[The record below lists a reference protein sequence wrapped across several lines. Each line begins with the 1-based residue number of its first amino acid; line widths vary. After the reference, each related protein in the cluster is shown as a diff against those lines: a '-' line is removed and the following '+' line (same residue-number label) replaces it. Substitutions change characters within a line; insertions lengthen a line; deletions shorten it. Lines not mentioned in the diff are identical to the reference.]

1 MHDGKVICL
10 QSSLVKTSRAKEP
23 GLRQLLQI
31 VLHQGLPDNDTVA
44 VYKTARQV
52 QKGDHYKVNNNHI
65 KLRKQ
70 TNKQTNK
77 QGLNK
82 TVLNTGEHSRL
93 ILSAYRVL
101 RLLKSFIMIF
111 NILPILFV
119 SKSLEMIWKKLAT
132 SLINVLQAQE
142 APTGNNIT

>member
-44 VYKTARQV
+44 VYKTARHV

-119 SKSLEMIWKKLAT
+119 SKSLEMI
-132 SLINVLQAQE
+132 
-142 APTGNNIT
+142 